1 MCAGRGLRSCTLMF
15 TLRNVP
21 WPQSASVP
29 FGSGPGGQRTVQAVR
44 IHEGKFAGAVPPG
57 SSVLVRKRSGWRGP
71 QSWLSHGSRGR
82 WGRSSNLSWAGAAVV
97 AIGVGCVLACE
108 KLRAALPR
116 RRGTLGCPAAPGAAT
131 PDLATMPGGAGS
143 ERIESVS
150 AYYCTCIDTPKFS
163 KYVPSFG
170 DDSGSWIVP
179 QLAEYRNSAVTCI
192 FFSFR
197 ASPAGT
203 RLEAA
208 TRASGAL
215 YRLESAHELE
225 DVDETLVADRR
236 ARSRAR

>member
-143 ERIESVS
+143 ERTESVS
-150 AYYCTCIDTPKFS
+150 AYYCTCIDTPNNPFRDFARDKCCNRYFLFQS
-163 KYVPSFG
+163 CIAGRHQARGCHPSVG
-170 DDSGSWIVP
+170 G
-179 QLAEYRNSAVTCI
+179 
-192 FFSFR
+192 
-197 ASPAGT
+197 
-203 RLEAA
+203 
-208 TRASGAL
+208 
-215 YRLESAHELE
+215 
-225 DVDETLVADRR
+225 LV
-236 ARSRAR
+236 

>member
-143 ERIESVS
+143 ERTESVS
-150 AYYCTCIDTPKFS
+150 AYYCTCIDTPNNPFRDRNIYDIRFCARDKCCNRYFLFQS
-163 KYVPSFG
+163 CIAGRHQARGCHPSVG
-170 DDSGSWIVP
+170 G
-179 QLAEYRNSAVTCI
+179 
-192 FFSFR
+192 
-197 ASPAGT
+197 
-203 RLEAA
+203 
-208 TRASGAL
+208 
-215 YRLESAHELE
+215 
-225 DVDETLVADRR
+225 LV
-236 ARSRAR
+236 

>member
-143 ERIESVS
+143 ERTESVS
-150 AYYCTCIDTPKFS
+150 AYYCTCIDTPNNR
-163 KYVPSFG
+163 VQ
-170 DDSGSWIVP
+170 GSQYI
-179 QLAEYRNSAVTCI
+179 
-192 FFSFR
+192 
-197 ASPAGT
+197 
-203 RLEAA
+203 
-208 TRASGAL
+208 
-215 YRLESAHELE
+215 
-225 DVDETLVADRR
+225 
-236 ARSRAR
+236 

>member
-97 AIGVGCVLACE
+97 AIGVGCEDARVRAQAWRIGRRRRKRWGRWWLRLA
-108 KLRAALPR
+108 RAAVRAVGAVGTHRELGAGAAVVALGVGCVVACVR
-116 RRGTLGCPAAPGAAT
+116 AHARRIGRRGRR
-131 PDLATMPGGAGS
+131 
-143 ERIESVS
+143 ER
-150 AYYCTCIDTPKFS
+150 
-163 KYVPSFG
+163 G
-170 DDSGSWIVP
+170 RG
-179 QLAEYRNSAVTCI
+179 
-192 FFSFR
+192 
-197 ASPAGT
+197 
-203 RLEAA
+203 
-208 TRASGAL
+208 
-215 YRLESAHELE
+215 
-225 DVDETLVADRR
+225 
-236 ARSRAR
+236 